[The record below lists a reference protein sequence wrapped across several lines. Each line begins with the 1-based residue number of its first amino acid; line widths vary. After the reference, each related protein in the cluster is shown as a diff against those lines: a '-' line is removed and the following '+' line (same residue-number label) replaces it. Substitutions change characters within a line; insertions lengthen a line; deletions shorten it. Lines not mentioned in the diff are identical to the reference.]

1 MYTMPITA
9 STGTFMATFPSADD
23 AVAAAAMVRNGAQVS
38 QSVRVEITH
47 DAKRATMEYSARSC
61 KGVADAVRS
70 MTTALSYAPAYSPG
84 REQNR
89 DVVVP
94 VNFAMDG
101 SATLEQA
108 EIWVNQVM
116 EAALVAHNDVAEAYT
131 SKTPPIFS
139 PNGEAAGQARYC
151 D

>member
-1 MYTMPITA
+1 MYTMSITA
-9 STGTFMATFPSADD
+9 STGTFFATFPSTEDCIA
-23 AVAAAAMVRNGAQVS
+23 AVRMVQNGAQVR
-38 QSVRVEITH
+38 QPVSVEVTH
-47 DAKRATMEYSARSC
+47 DAKKATLHYNARSC
-61 KGVADAVRS
+61 KGVADAVS
-70 MTTALSYAPAYSPG
+70 AMLGILADAPAYSPG
-84 REQNR
+84 PECNR

-116 EAALVAHNDVAEAYT
+116 EAALNQHNDAGEAYV

-139 PNGEAAGQARYC
+139 FNGEPAGQARYC